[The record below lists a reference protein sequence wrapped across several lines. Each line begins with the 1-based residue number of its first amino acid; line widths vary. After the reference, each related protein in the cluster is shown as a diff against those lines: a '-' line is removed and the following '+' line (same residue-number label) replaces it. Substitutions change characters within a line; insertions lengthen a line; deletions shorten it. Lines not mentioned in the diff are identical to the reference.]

1 MCFCNGLGPKTHYL
15 KKKKSTLHYN
25 ENHLVFP
32 ATGRY
37 LMSKWEHVRNCP
49 GPFEVMVAIPRASWN
64 KVLSLGLPFSMVFM
78 LGRKYEAADPSLVCP
93 SDNCN
98 SQQRSKHNPCPNQI
112 FCMSQR
118 HYWKRDKAKGES
130 HCDEEAPLFIQ
141 KDHCKLIGCKI
152 NITRVIWGIL
162 LHYVHVAGVKLV
174 LLVFDYLTRSIG
186 CTMSAHVYPQSR
198 WGSV

>member
-1 MCFCNGLGPKTHYL
+1 MKIILSFLLLVGIWCQSENMWETVLDHLKSWLWYQEPAGIKFDHWVCLFLWPLCLGESMRQQIPPWFV
-15 KKKKSTLHYN
+15 
-25 ENHLVFP
+25 HLITP
-32 ATGRY
+32 
-37 LMSKWEHVRNCP
+37 
-49 GPFEVMVAIPRASWN
+49 
-64 KVLSLGLPFSMVFM
+64 
-78 LGRKYEAADPSLVCP
+78 
-93 SDNCN
+93 CN

-112 FCMSQR
+112 FCVSQR

-174 LLVFDYLTRSIG
+174 LLVFDYLTRCIG
-186 CTMSAHVYPQSR
+186 CTMYAHVYPQSR